1 MSGTWR
7 ARPEQAPGHQL
18 IPAGLRSNPAPA
30 PSQGCP
36 GSLIFSQSC
45 LVGDWDQPITR
56 PNPLIAAPHS
66 LTIFFTQGRFVG
78 VGQMQDEVK
87 GADHY
92 RKSASRY
99 AELAKTAQDPVLRD
113 IYLETVR
120 YMMLRAAGPA
130 AQS

>member
-1 MSGTWR
+1 
-7 ARPEQAPGHQL
+7 
-18 IPAGLRSNPAPA
+18 
-30 PSQGCP
+30 
-36 GSLIFSQSC
+36 
-45 LVGDWDQPITR
+45 
-56 PNPLIAAPHS
+56 
-66 LTIFFTQGRFVG
+66 
-78 VGQMQDEVK
+78 MQDEVK

>member
-1 MSGTWR
+1 MGIRTRGLTSRPRWSWASDAHGDRVLDLEPIVPRWR
-7 ARPEQAPGHQL
+7 L
-18 IPAGLRSNPAPA
+18 
-30 PSQGCP
+30 
-36 GSLIFSQSC
+36 GSTQHTSQSPHC
-45 LVGDWDQPITR
+45 R
-56 PNPLIAAPHS
+56 APLIDD
-66 LTIFFTQGRFVG
+66 LFTQGRFVG
-78 VGQMQDEVK
+78 VGQMQDEVN